1 MVSFFFR
8 RYLQFSR
15 GPEKLKLMWNLM
27 IFNVDHKVRK
37 FSKHSLSQTMWH
49 RLPVWDLSSQYY
61 EIQRLRRFNIIG
73 GVEAVKERTQ
83 CSGRRILECRDFEQ
97 GGTAWLLCWV
107 PVSFVQPPAG
117 HLHSNILWYFLK
129 DKQLKL
135 NECLISSK
143 PVPLQVLTCFS

>member
-1 MVSFFFR
+1 MGTWSLFFF
-8 RYLQFSR
+8 FSADICSSQE
-15 GPEKLKLMWNLM
+15 GLKKLKLMWKLM
-27 IFNVDHKVRK
+27 IFNVNRKFRK

-61 EIQRLRRFNIIG
+61 EIQRLRRFGIIG

-117 HLHSNILWYFLK
+117 YLHSNILCYFLK

-135 NECLISSK
+135 KECLVS
-143 PVPLQVLTCFS
+143 PNLFLFRC